1 MIQRIQTVFLII
13 VLLVL
18 VLITFGTSIF
28 TYETTEFLFKLSTYG
43 VQKYDLEGTLIESK
57 SLPFY
62 FITMTLVLLCL
73 FSIAAF
79 KNLKVQLTLTNL
91 LSLVYFVM
99 IIAVCFSYFLGN
111 HFTNSETVSTSLGV
125 GFYALMVGLPFLR
138 LAARGIKKD
147 RELIDSVNRLR

>member
-1 MIQRIQTVFLII
+1 MIQRIQTVFLVI
-13 VLLVL
+13 VLLIL
-18 VLITFGTSIF
+18 VLITFGTTIF
-28 TYETTEFLFKLSTYG
+28 SYETTEFMFKLSTYG
-43 VQKYDLEGTLIESK
+43 VYKYDLEGTLIESK

-62 FITMTLVLLCL
+62 FITMTLILLCL

-91 LSLVYFVM
+91 LSLVYFVL
-99 IIAVCFSYFLGN
+99 IIAVGFSYFLGN
-111 HFTNSETVSTSLGV
+111 HFTNSETLSTRLGF
-125 GFYALMVGLPFLR
+125 GFYALLVGFPFLR